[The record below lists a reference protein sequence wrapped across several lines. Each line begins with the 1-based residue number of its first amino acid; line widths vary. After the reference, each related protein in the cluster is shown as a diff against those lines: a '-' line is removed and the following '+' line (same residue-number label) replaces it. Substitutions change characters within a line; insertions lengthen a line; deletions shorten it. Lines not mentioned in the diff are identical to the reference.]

1 MAEHIL
7 ITGGAGFVGS
17 SLALAFRAER
27 SDTTVTVMDNLH
39 RRGSEKNLER
49 LAAAGVRFVKG
60 DVRRRKALEGTGMW
74 DLVIDCAA
82 EPSALAGVDGSPRYA
97 IDTNLV
103 GTVNT
108 LEAARAR
115 GARLLF
121 VSTSRVYPYTRL
133 RELPLENGPDGFCL
147 AGPVPFPGCS
157 RSGVNED
164 FPLDGARTLYGAT
177 KLCSELLIREY
188 AEMYGMNAVV
198 LRCGL
203 IAGPWQFGRTDQGV
217 VALWVAR
224 HLFGEE
230 LTAIGFGGRGDQIR
244 DVLHIADFARLVLRI
259 STDFDVFAGGTFN
272 VGGGP
277 DNAVSLRTLTEL
289 CRRITGR
296 TIPVGSD
303 PRTRPGDIPWY
314 VTDAGRIHDEA
325 GWRPQRSVHD
335 TVADIAAWMRRRH
348 AELEELSS

>member
-1 MAEHIL
+1 
-7 ITGGAGFVGS
+7 VGS
-17 SLALAFRAER
+17 SLALAFRTER
-27 SDTTVTVMDNLH
+27 SHATVTVVDNLH

-49 LAAAGVRFVKG
+49 LTDAGVRFVKG
-60 DVRRRKALEGTGMW
+60 DVRRRGALVNVGPC
-74 DLVIDCAA
+74 DLIVDCAA

-103 GTVNT
+103 GTVNA
-108 LEAARAR
+108 LEAARDR

-133 RELPLENGPDGFCL
+133 RVLPLETGPCGFYLGTPAPCR
-147 AGPVPFPGCS
+147 GCS
-157 RSGVNED
+157 NSGINEE
-164 FPLDGARTLYGAT
+164 FPLNGARTLYGAT

-188 AEMYGMNAVV
+188 AEMYGIDAVV

-224 HLFGEE
+224 HLFGDG
-230 LTAIGFGGRGDQIR
+230 LTTIGFGGRGDQVR
-244 DVLHIADFARLVLRI
+244 DVLHIADLAHLVLKI
-259 STDFDVFAGGTFN
+259 TADFGVFAGETFN
-272 VGGGP
+272 VGGGA
-277 DNAVSLRTLTEL
+277 DNAVSLRTLTEI
-289 CRRITGR
+289 CRDVTGR

-314 VTDAGRIHDEA
+314 VTDARRIHAAAD
-325 GWRPQRSVHD
+325 WRPRRSVRD
-335 TVADIAAWMRRRH
+335 TVVDVASWMHRRRDRI
-348 AELEELSS
+348 ERLFS